1 MDCCAGLELLQEDK
15 PRPRA
20 EKPRKTVG
28 AGAAA
33 GQHLN
38 DFEENTPRP
47 KAKEKPQQNSRRV
60 NTVFWI
66 KPHTR

>member
-60 NTVFWI
+60 NTVF
-66 KPHTR
+66 